1 MSKRTEGSIKSFL
14 LEIAVYSGLVFGYFF
29 LVLHFLNDWLKE
41 IFDQSKGTYAVVA
54 LLLIIVQGIVLET
67 ITTFLLKIIGPRI
80 D

>member
-41 IFDQSKGTYAVVA
+41 IFDRSKGTYAVVA

-67 ITTFLLKIIGPRI
+67 ITTFLLKVIGPKV

>member
-41 IFDQSKGTYAVVA
+41 IFDRSKGTYAVVA

>member
-1 MSKRTEGSIKSFL
+1 MKKEAAQTLRAFL
-14 LEIAVYSGLVFGYFF
+14 IELLIYAVLVVGYFF

-41 IFDQSKGTYAVVA
+41 IFDRSKGTYAVVA

>member
-1 MSKRTEGSIKSFL
+1 MNKRTEGSIKSFL

-67 ITTFLLKIIGPRI
+67 ITTFLLKVIGPKV